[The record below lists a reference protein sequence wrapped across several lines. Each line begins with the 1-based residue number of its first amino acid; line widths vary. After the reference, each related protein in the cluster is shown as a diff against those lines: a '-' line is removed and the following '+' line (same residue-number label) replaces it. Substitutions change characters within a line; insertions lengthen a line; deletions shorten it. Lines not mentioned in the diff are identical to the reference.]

1 MALMQIT
8 IIPLGTAT
16 PGVGDY
22 IADVELFLRDRGVA
36 HTLNDM
42 GTVIHGAPEELL
54 RLANEIHNLPFRRG
68 TQRVVTHITLDDRRD
83 KNRELGEKQEAV
95 FLRLAGDEK

>member
-16 PGVGDY
+16 TGVGDY
-22 IADVELFLRDRGVA
+22 IADVERFLRDRGVA

-54 RLANEIHNLPFRRG
+54 HLANEIHNLPFRRG
-68 TQRVVTHITLDDRRD
+68 AQRVVTHIALDDRRD
-83 KNRELGEKQEAV
+83 KDRGLGAKQEAV
-95 FLRLAGDEK
+95 LRRLAGDEK

>member
-16 PGVGDY
+16 TGVGDY
-22 IADVELFLRDRGVA
+22 VADVESFLRDRGVP

-42 GTVIHGAPEELL
+42 GTVIHGAP
-54 RLANEIHNLPFRRG
+54 
-68 TQRVVTHITLDDRRD
+68 
-83 KNRELGEKQEAV
+83 
-95 FLRLAGDEK
+95 DENCCAWLTKSTTCRFTGVRSGL

>member
-16 PGVGDY
+16 TGVGDY
-22 IADVELFLRDRGVA
+22 VADVERFLRDREVA

-42 GTVIHGAPEELL
+42 GTVIQGAPAELL
-54 RLANEIHNLPFRRG
+54 RLANEIHNLPFHRG
-68 TQRVVTHITLDDRRD
+68 AQRVVTHITIDDRRD
-83 KNRELGEKQEAV
+83 KDRGLGEKQEAV
-95 FLRLAGDEK
+95 LQRLAGDGK

>member
-16 PGVGDY
+16 TGVGDY
-22 IADVELFLRDRGVA
+22 VADVERFLRDREVA

-42 GTVIHGAPEELL
+42 GTVIHGAPAELL
-54 RLANEIHNLPFRRG
+54 RLANEIHNLPFQRG
-68 TQRVVTHITLDDRRD
+68 AQRVVTNITLDDRRD
-83 KNRELGEKQEAV
+83 KDRGLGEKQEAV
-95 FLRLAGDEK
+95 LQRLAGDGK